1 MKAHT
6 SEFKNQ
12 IKEFGREIDSIIS
25 YELNGET
32 IELGNENLNSVT
44 PHYKGT
50 ILKSVMKQLDIDSNV
65 DIPIGTVLNYQFGV
79 KVRDNEIDEEIEN
92 DYRTNYDYINFGNY
106 VVKESEKQEDTGSY
120 TITCYDKML
129 YSMVDYED
137 MGITYPITIRD
148 YISAICNHLGLIFKN
163 ANDIFANYNQEIP
176 GELYLTYNE
185 DTEKWESIGYTFR
198 DVLDELAQVTA
209 STICINEDDD
219 KLEVR
224 YITDTNDTV
233 DEEYL
238 KDINVNFGVETKPIN
253 TIVLSRAGGSDKV
266 YLSQPVDLADEAK
279 VAIEISDNQIMGFNN
294 RSDYLS
300 DILNKLYGLT
310 YSLNDYS
317 STGICYYNLCDRYNI
332 SITKYDDENETS
344 TTSTYSCVMFNDEIN
359 ITQGLEENIHT
370 DLLEESET
378 DYTKAD
384 KTDRKINQTYIIV
397 DKQNQ
402 VIEGVSSRVNEQDE
416 KIATIRL
423 QYNEIMSKVS
433 DIADITTSGETT
445 YALLNLNNVNSSQ
458 PINIKIHPIIDN
470 ISYLYPKDSLY
481 PDDYLYS
488 TIRTLRFTNTRTNE
502 IFDWELPTDLWYYD
516 STTYDEL
523 ELSYGDG
530 SDSNVIVTRRCGID
544 NTGTIYPLTTP
555 VSETYSYPSHLLL
568 SDGDYEIKLLSYSTA
583 YLYVQLM
590 ASNIYT
596 TQFYTKSETNSIIDQ
611 KANNI
616 ELGVNQKLS
625 NYSTSEEMNS
635 AINIKANEISS
646 TVSETYATKTTTN
659 TLSSRISQTA
669 KDITLQ
675 VNNGSTTS
683 GIKIGI
689 TKEDG
694 TKSTAQGTIEMTGLV
709 KFSNLKDGT
718 TTISGSNIK
727 TGTIDASDVKV
738 TNINAS
744 NITTGTLSANRIKG
758 GTIDAE
764 SITVKNLN
772 ASNLNR
778 GTISRPISGSSI
790 SGASMSGGS
799 INGSRYQFTSGNRE
813 INIAS
818 NSTYGI
824 ITGWYS
830 DKIRLFIDP
839 ESSGGQFRAYGT
851 STSSGAYL
859 NQSGVHTFSD
869 IRYKKHIKNIDEKE
883 SINIISNL
891 NPICYDYDDNERHRG
906 LSAQEVKSVLENN
919 NIKNQIYEINKDGRY
934 TLNYTEFIP
943 DLINCI
949 KYQQQEINNLKKEME
964 ELKNAKN

>member
-32 IELGNENLNSVT
+32 IELGNEDLNSIT

-106 VVKESEKQEDTGSY
+106 IVKESEKQEDTGSY
-120 TITCYDKML
+120 AITCYDKML
-129 YSMVDYED
+129 YSMVDYEN
-137 MGITYPITIRD
+137 MNIQYPITIRD
-148 YISAICNHLGLIFKN
+148 YISTICNHLGLVFKN
-163 ANDIFANYNQEIP
+163 ANSIFANYNKEIS

-185 DTEKWESIGYTFR
+185 DTQQWESIGYTFR

-384 KTDRKINQTYIIV
+384 KTDRKINQTYLIV

-402 VIEGVSSRVNEQDE
+402 VIEGVSSRVSEQDQ
-416 KIATIRL
+416 KIAQIRL
-423 QYNEIMSKVS
+423 QYDEIMSKVS
-433 DIADITTSGETT
+433 DVADITVSAESTEGRVMLSD
-445 YALLNLNNVNSSQ
+445 VNASY
-458 PINIKIHPIIDN
+458 PISIKIHPRTESIMH
-470 ISYLYPKDSLY
+470 LYPRQNLY
-481 PDDYLYS
+481 PTTTQAHVVPNDR
-488 TIRTLRFTNTRTNE
+488 ILRFTNLTTDE
-502 IFDWELPTDLWYYD
+502 IFDWHLPTDLYV
-516 STTYDEL
+516 TNNHETYDEL
-523 ELSYGDG
+523 ELAYGDG
-530 SDSNVIVTRRCGID
+530 TDSNVIVTRRCEID
-544 NTGTIYPLTTP
+544 QNGTVSVKATPTT
-555 VSETYSYPSHLLL
+555 ETYSYPTDLLL
-568 SDGDYEIKLLSYSTA
+568 TTGDYRVQMITRVYGTC
-583 YLYVQLM
+583 YLYAQLM
-590 ASNIYT
+590 AANIYT

-611 KANNI
+611 TADEI
-616 ELGVNQKLS
+616 DLSVNQKLS
-625 NYSTSEEMNS
+625 NYSTTNEMNS

-683 GIKIGI
+683 GIKISI
-689 TKEDG
+689 TKENG
-694 TKSTAQGTIEMTGLV
+694 STTTAQGTIEMNGLV
-709 KFSNLKDGT
+709 KFTNLRDGT

-727 TGTIDASDVKV
+727 TGTINANNVAV

-744 NITTGTLSANRIKG
+744 NITSGSISANRISG
-758 GTIDAE
+758 GTINAQNINVD
-764 SITVKNLN
+764 NLN
-772 ASNLNR
+772 ASNINR
-778 GTISRPISGSSI
+778 GTLSSIPVSYNAGTSNGGTVNIGGNDDGPIMGYRGSSPRW
-790 SGASMSGGS
+790 S
-799 INGSRYQFTSGNRE
+799 
-813 INIAS
+813 IAS
-818 NSTYGI
+818 FTA
-824 ITGWYS
+824 
-830 DKIRLFIDP
+830 
-839 ESSGGQFRAYGT
+839 GGRFQTFDSNGNMA
-851 STSSGAYL
+851 AYL
-859 NQSGVHTFSD
+859 NQSGAHTSSD
-869 IRYKKHIKNIDEKE
+869 IRYKKNIENIEQEESLNIIKNLTP
-883 SINIISNL
+883 IS
-891 NPICYDYDDNERHRG
+891 YDYDDKQRHRG
-906 LSAQEVKSVLENN
+906 LSAQEVEQVLKNQG
-919 NIKNQIYEINKDGRY
+919 IKKQIYEINKQGRY
-934 TLNYTEFIP
+934 SLNYSEFIP

-949 KYQQQEINNLKKEME
+949 KYQQQEIDNLKKEME
-964 ELKNAKN
+964 EIKNAKN

>member
-92 DYRTNYDYINFGNY
+92 DYRINYDYINFGNY
-106 VVKESEKQEDTGSY
+106 IVKESEKQEDTGSY

-129 YSMVDYED
+129 YSMVDYEN
-137 MGITYPITIRD
+137 MNIQYPITVRD
-148 YISAICNHLGLIFKN
+148 YISTICNHLGLVFKN
-163 ANDIFANYNQEIP
+163 ANSIFANYNKEIS

-185 DTEKWESIGYTFR
+185 DTQQWESIGYTFR
-198 DVLDELAQVTA
+198 DVLDELAQATA

-266 YLSQPVDLADEAK
+266 YLSQPIDLADEAK

-384 KTDRKINQTYIIV
+384 KTDRKINQTYLIV

-402 VIEGVSSRVNEQDE
+402 VIEGVSSRVTEQDE
-416 KIATIRL
+416 KIAQIRL
-423 QYNEIMSKVS
+423 QYDEIMSKVS
-433 DIADITTSGETT
+433 DVADITVSAESTVGNVR
-445 YALLNLNNVNSSQ
+445 LNGVNASY
-458 PINIKIHPIIDN
+458 PISIKIHPTLESIKP
-470 ISYLYPKDSLY
+470 LYPRQTLHPSNDNHMI
-481 PDDYLYS
+481 PNNR
-488 TIRTLRFTNTRTNE
+488 ILRFTNLDTSE
-502 IFDWELPTDLWYYD
+502 IFDWSLPTDLYI
-516 STTYDEL
+516 TTNHETYDEL
-523 ELSYGDG
+523 ELAYGDG
-530 SDSNVIVTRRCGID
+530 SDSNVIVIRRCEINQNGNISAKE
-544 NTGTIYPLTTP
+544 TPTTETYPYPTSLFLTT
-555 VSETYSYPSHLLL
+555 
-568 SDGDYEIKLLSYSTA
+568 GDYRVEMITRAYGTSY
-583 YLYVQLM
+583 LFVQLM
-590 ASNIYT
+590 AANIYT

-611 KANNI
+611 TADEI
-616 ELGVNQKLS
+616 DLSVNQKLS
-625 NYSTSEEMNS
+625 NYSTTNEMNS

-659 TLSSRISQTA
+659 TLSSRIAQTA
-669 KDITLQ
+669 KNITLQ

-683 GIKIGI
+683 GITIGI
-689 TKEDG
+689 TKENG
-694 TKSTAQGTIEMTGLV
+694 ETSTATGTINMTGLV
-709 KFSNLKDGT
+709 KFSNLRDGT

-727 TGTIDASDVKV
+727 TGTINANNVAV
-738 TNINAS
+738 TNLNAS
-744 NITTGTLSANRIKG
+744 NITSGTISANKISG
-758 GTIDAE
+758 GTIDADN
-764 SITVKNLN
+764 ITVKNLT
-772 ASNLNR
+772 ASN
-778 GTISRPISGSSI
+778 ISRGSLSGI
-790 SGASMSGGS
+790 PLTYNAGS
-799 INGSRYQFTSGNRE
+799 
-813 INIAS
+813 
-818 NSTYGI
+818 
-824 ITGWYS
+824 
-830 DKIRLFIDP
+830 
-839 ESSGGQFRAYGT
+839 SSGGTVKVG
-851 STSSGAYL
+851 STSDGPLTGYYNGSYRWALAAFPAGGKLQVWNSGGHMAYAYD
-859 NQSGVHTFSD
+859 QRGPHASSD
-869 IRYKKHIKNIDEKE
+869 IRYKKNIKNIKEKE
-883 SINIISNL
+883 SINIITNL
-891 NPICYDYDDNERHRG
+891 TPISYTRDSEQRNRG
-906 LSAQEVKSVLENN
+906 LSAQEVEKILKENG
-919 NIKNQIYEINKDGRY
+919 IENQIYEIDKKGDY
-934 TLNYTEFIP
+934 TLNYLEFIP

-949 KYQQQEINNLKKEME
+949 KYQQKEINSLKKEME
-964 ELKNAKN
+964 EIRNAKDNI